1 MFLPLCVHVCP
12 SVCVC
17 VLAHARVQV
26 YEAAPCY
33 SECGQYEWRIEPW
46 SICTISAVDDM
57 PACGEGVQSR
67 KIRSVSGWG
76 LAGLLPGAASQV
88 HCQRSFRWPLAPGL
102 TRAMPWGEN
111 STKKTTAFP
120 MSCWMCFRGTFFC
133 AVNRHR
139 GRERRSWPFLQAAFS
154 GVGIGF
160 CTKGNWFNC
169 LSRNLIGLTLKPEGV
184 SLSHRSKTGTNQLR
198 RGWKMEQIQMKMH
211 VVFILCYKLLIKKYT
226 MYKWVHHS
234 FPVSPQLF

>member
-1 MFLPLCVHVCP
+1 MSVRLF
-12 SVCVC
+12 VCVC
-17 VLAHARVQV
+17 LHMHACRCTRLRHATVNAANTSGGSSPGPFVPSALWTTCQPAGRESKAARSGQWAAGAWRDCCLALHHRFTANVPLDGPSHRGWHVQ
-26 YEAAPCY
+26 CH
-33 SECGQYEWRIEPW
+33 G
-46 SICTISAVDDM
+46 
-57 PACGEGVQSR
+57 GG
-67 KIRSVSGWG
+67 
-76 LAGLLPGAASQV
+76 
-88 HCQRSFRWPLAPGL
+88 
-102 TRAMPWGEN
+102 N

-139 GRERRSWPFLQAAFS
+139 GGERRSWPFLQAAFS